1 VSYEKE
7 DYLSHYEENAV
18 DSFKE
23 QLFDRNYEDLLIEC
37 EQDQP
42 HDIISEVAD
51 GACPVY
57 TSTIMQLA
65 ANSIE
70 LATEE
75 SELGGTTPLEIISQN
90 IYCALEAAQ
99 WEWWRANKDELEEE
113 CRAFCDAEEEFDEA
127 MEDPDDDRA
136 PAQIMDSITKKIDE
150 DQFAP
155 SCVVNEGE
163 DLASVVYQHLD
174 ERHTKAMEKLAQK
187 HVKMIEKEAAQ

>member
-1 VSYEKE
+1 MSYEKE
-7 DYLSHYEENAV
+7 DHLCHYEENAV

-23 QLFDRNYEDLLIEC
+23 QLFDRNYEDLLIEI

-51 GACPVY
+51 GACPIY
-57 TSTIMQLA
+57 TSTILQLA
-65 ANSIE
+65 ANNTE
-70 LATEE
+70 LALEE
-75 SELGGTTPLEIISQN
+75 SELGGTTPLEIITQN

-113 CRAFCDAEEEFDEA
+113 CRAFCEAEEEFDEA
-127 MEDPDDDRA
+127 MADPDDNRA
-136 PAQIMDSITKKIDE
+136 PAQIMDFITKKIDE

-155 SCVVNEGE
+155 SCVRNEGE

-174 ERHTKAMEKLAQK
+174 ERHDVNTEANKEKTDAK
-187 HVKMIEKEAAQ
+187 V

>member
-1 VSYEKE
+1 MSQSYEKE

-23 QLFDRNYEDLLIEC
+23 QLFDMSYEDLLIEI
-37 EQDQP
+37 ERDQP
-42 HDIISEVAD
+42 HDMISETAD
-51 GACPVY
+51 SCCPVY

-90 IYCALEAAQ
+90 IYIALETAQ
-99 WEWWRANKDELEEE
+99 WEWWRANKDELEAE
-113 CRAFCDAEEEFDEA
+113 CRAFCEAEEEFDEA
-127 MEDPDDDRA
+127 MEDPDDHRA
-136 PAQIMDSITKKIDE
+136 PEQISDSITKKIDE

-155 SCVVNEGE
+155 SCVRNEGE
-163 DLASVVYQHLD
+163 DLAYVVHQHLD
-174 ERHTKAMEKLAQK
+174 ERHEKATEKA
-187 HVKMIEKEAAQ
+187 IEVPK